1 MNKFVEVLKNL
12 LPEDQVKDAA
22 AILDEMFKEATAEI
36 SKQKEAEF
44 NKQLE
49 VAYNELSA
57 ELKSAEKTAEQGYEE
72 AYAIIADLRNRI
84 EVQKEEFDN
93 QMEENFEEAY
103 QMLLSERAKNS
114 TMEVEIY
121 EEYEKKYLELKE
133 QFVDMLH
140 RFLEQKGGEIAE
152 QVRRDILS
160 DPRTAEHK
168 VALDKIIEIA
178 AGYLG
183 GEEVALATSSRL
195 EDAHKQLEEMRAQIK
210 VMEAR
215 NIRLARENEKLS
227 EGVDMLRKSNQKV
240 VAESTKAEKKER
252 IEGAKNASGRGRVV
266 TEQETKV
273 IAEHSQET
281 ASAKDTKPS
290 NLVESLNLGVDVKTL
305 QTLAGRKASK

>member
-22 AILDEMFKEATAEI
+22 AILDDMFKEAVAEI

-44 NKQLE
+44 NKELKT
-49 VAYNELSA
+49 AYDELSS
-57 ELKSAEKTAEQGYEE
+57 ELKTSEKVGEQGYEE
-72 AYAIIADLRNRI
+72 ALAIIADLRHRL
-84 EVQKEEFDN
+84 EVQQAEHDK
-93 QMEENFEEAY
+93 QMEEEYEEAY
-103 QMLLSERAKNS
+103 QMILSERAKNS

-140 RFLEQKGGEIAE
+140 TFLEEKGVEIAE

-168 VALDKIIEIA
+168 VALDKITEVL

-195 EDAHKQLEEMRAQIK
+195 EEANKQLEQMAAQIK

-215 NIRLARENEKLS
+215 NIRLARDNEKLS
-227 EGVDMLRKSNQKV
+227 ESVDTLKKRNQTV
-240 VAESTKAEKKER
+240 VSESTKTERKER
-252 IEGAKNASGRGRVV
+252 VETSKNVAGRGRVV

-281 ASAKDTKPS
+281 ATTKDTKQ
-290 NLVESLNLGVDVKTL
+290 LAESLNLGVDL
-305 QTLAGRKASK
+305 QTLSKMAGLKR